1 MYGPNVL
8 IAFIGAA
15 GFFVMVLSLLA
26 HPRYSLRRELA
37 RLEGREEGLLGRLQR
52 KLNQADIPIS
62 AGEFLRVSTV
72 LGVAVGLAAYVLTG
86 IASAGLMGFALGFF
100 IYWSYLEDRRDKRRI
115 AYQEALAEVVDI
127 LQEAFA
133 ATHSLLMAMDT
144 LAEHAPEPV
153 RGDFRE
159 ISRRLHVGESLA
171 EVLRE
176 VAARRREVM
185 FDRLTE
191 ALMANMEEGGELGPV
206 LRALAKA
213 VRGMAR
219 VRRQVAAAQSK
230 IRWEARIV
238 CIAPFAFMIILRF
251 TAAALQ
257 RPFYASI
264 WGQLA
269 ALVVG
274 FLSASAYYIMNRMGR
289 KALAIVESAGIR
301 QRPGI

>member
-15 GFFVMVLSLLA
+15 GFFIMVLSLLA

-37 RLEGREEGLLGRLQR
+37 RLEGREQEGGFLARLQR
-52 KLNQADIPIS
+52 KLDQADIPIS
-62 AGEFLRVSTV
+62 AGEFLRVSTM
-72 LGVAVGLAAYVLTG
+72 LGVAVGLGTFVLTG

-133 ATHSLLMAMDT
+133 ATHSLLMAIDT
-144 LAEHAPEPV
+144 LAEHAPEPA
-153 RGDFRE
+153 REDFRE
-159 ISRRLHVGESLA
+159 ISRRLHVGESLPD
-171 EVLRE
+171 VLQE
-176 VAARRREVM
+176 VAARRREIM
-185 FDRLTE
+185 FDRLVE
-191 ALMANMEEGGELGPV
+191 ALIANMEEGGELGPV

-219 VRRQVAAAQSK
+219 VRRQVAAAQSR
-230 IRWEARIV
+230 IRWEARVV
-238 CIAPFAFMIILRF
+238 CIAPFVFMIILRF
-251 TAAALQ
+251 TAATLQ

-274 FLSASAYYIMNRMGR
+274 FLSAGAYYIMNRMGR
-289 KALAIVESAGIR
+289 KALAIVESAGIY
-301 QRPGI
+301 Q

>member
-15 GFFVMVLSLLA
+15 GFFIMVLSLLA
-26 HPRYSLRRELA
+26 HPRYSLRQELA
-37 RLEGREEGLLGRLQR
+37 RLEGREQEGGFLARLQR
-52 KLNQADIPIS
+52 KLDQADIPIS
-62 AGEFLRVSTV
+62 AGEFLRVSTT
-72 LGVAVGLAAYVLTG
+72 LGVAVGLGTFVLTG

-133 ATHSLLMAMDT
+133 ATHSLLMAIDT
-144 LAEHAPEPV
+144 LAEHAPEPA
-153 RGDFRE
+153 REDFRE
-159 ISRRLHVGESLA
+159 ISRRLHVGESLPD
-171 EVLRE
+171 VLRE
-176 VAARRREVM
+176 VAARRREIM

-191 ALMANMEEGGELGPV
+191 ALIANMEEGGELGPV

-230 IRWEARIV
+230 IRWEARVV
-238 CIAPFAFMIILRF
+238 CIAPFVFMIILRF
-251 TAAALQ
+251 TAATLQ
-257 RPFYASI
+257 RPFYGSI

-269 ALVVG
+269 ALAVG
-274 FLSASAYYIMNRMGR
+274 FLSAGAYYIMNRMGR
-289 KALAIVESAGIR
+289 KALAIVESAGIY
-301 QRPGI
+301 Q

>member
-15 GFFVMVLSLLA
+15 GFFIMVLSLLA

-37 RLEGREEGLLGRLQR
+37 RLEGREQEGGFLARLQR
-52 KLNQADIPIS
+52 KLDQADIPIS
-62 AGEFLRVSTV
+62 AGEFLRVSTM
-72 LGVAVGLAAYVLTG
+72 LGVAVGLGTFVLTG

-133 ATHSLLMAMDT
+133 ATHSLLMAIDT
-144 LAEHAPEPV
+144 LAEHAPEPA
-153 RGDFRE
+153 REDFQE
-159 ISRRLHVGESLA
+159 ISRRLHVGESLPD
-171 EVLRE
+171 VLRE
-176 VAARRREVM
+176 VAARRREIM
-185 FDRLTE
+185 FDRLVE
-191 ALMANMEEGGELGPV
+191 ALIANMEEGGELGPV

-219 VRRQVAAAQSK
+219 VRRQVAAAQSR
-230 IRWEARIV
+230 IRWEARVV
-238 CIAPFAFMIILRF
+238 CIAPFVFMIILRF
-251 TAAALQ
+251 TAATLQ

-274 FLSASAYYIMNRMGR
+274 FLSAGAYYIMNRMGR
-289 KALAIVESAGIR
+289 KALAIVESAGIY
-301 QRPGI
+301 Q

>member
-15 GFFVMVLSLLA
+15 GFFIMVLSLLA

-37 RLEGREEGLLGRLQR
+37 RLEGREQEGGFLARLQR
-52 KLNQADIPIS
+52 KLDQADIPIS
-62 AGEFLRVSTV
+62 AGEFLRVSTM
-72 LGVAVGLAAYVLTG
+72 LGVAVGLGTFVLTG

-133 ATHSLLMAMDT
+133 ATHSLLMAIDT
-144 LAEHAPEPV
+144 LAEHAPEPA
-153 RGDFRE
+153 REDFRE
-159 ISRRLHVGESLA
+159 ISRRLHVGESLPD
-171 EVLRE
+171 VLRE
-176 VAARRREVM
+176 VAARRREIM
-185 FDRLTE
+185 FDRLVE
-191 ALMANMEEGGELGPV
+191 ALIANMEEGGELGPV

-230 IRWEARIV
+230 IRWEARVV
-238 CIAPFAFMIILRF
+238 CIAPFVFMIILRF
-251 TAAALQ
+251 TAATLQ

-274 FLSASAYYIMNRMGR
+274 FLSAGAYYIMNRMGR
-289 KALAIVESAGIR
+289 KALAIVESAGVR
-301 QRPGI
+301 Q

>member
-15 GFFVMVLSLLA
+15 GFFIMVLSLLA

-37 RLEGREEGLLGRLQR
+37 RLEGREQEGGFLARLQR
-52 KLNQADIPIS
+52 KLDQADIPIS
-62 AGEFLRVSTV
+62 AGEFLRVSTM
-72 LGVAVGLAAYVLTG
+72 LGVAVGLGTFVLTG

-133 ATHSLLMAMDT
+133 ATHSLLMAIDT
-144 LAEHAPEPV
+144 LAEHAPEPA
-153 RGDFRE
+153 REDFQE
-159 ISRRLHVGESLA
+159 ISRRLHVGESLPD
-171 EVLRE
+171 VLRE
-176 VAARRREVM
+176 VAARRREIM
-185 FDRLTE
+185 FDRLVE
-191 ALMANMEEGGELGPV
+191 ALIANMEEGGELGPV

-230 IRWEARIV
+230 IRWEARVV
-238 CIAPFAFMIILRF
+238 CIAPFVFMIILRF
-251 TAAALQ
+251 TAATLQ

-274 FLSASAYYIMNRMGR
+274 FLSAGAYYIMNRMGR
-289 KALAIVESAGIR
+289 KALAIVESAGVR
-301 QRPGI
+301 Q

>member
-15 GFFVMVLSLLA
+15 GFFIMVLSLLA
-26 HPRYSLRRELA
+26 HPRYSLRQELA
-37 RLEGREEGLLGRLQR
+37 RLEGREQEGGFLARLQR
-52 KLNQADIPIS
+52 KLDQADIPIS
-62 AGEFLRVSTV
+62 AGEFLRVSTM
-72 LGVAVGLAAYVLTG
+72 LGVAVGLGTFVLTG

-133 ATHSLLMAMDT
+133 ATHSLLMAIDT
-144 LAEHAPEPV
+144 LAEHAPEPA
-153 RGDFRE
+153 REDFRE
-159 ISRRLHVGESLA
+159 ISRRLHVGESLPD
-171 EVLRE
+171 VLRE
-176 VAARRREVM
+176 VAARRREIM
-185 FDRLTE
+185 FDRLVE
-191 ALMANMEEGGELGPV
+191 ALIANMEEGGELGPV

-230 IRWEARIV
+230 IRWEARVV
-238 CIAPFAFMIILRF
+238 CIAPFVFMIILRF
-251 TAAALQ
+251 TAATLQ

-274 FLSASAYYIMNRMGR
+274 FLSAGAYYIMNRMGR
-289 KALAIVESAGIR
+289 KALAIVESAGIY
-301 QRPGI
+301 Q

>member
-15 GFFVMVLSLLA
+15 GFFIMVLSLLA

-37 RLEGREEGLLGRLQR
+37 RLEGREQEGGFLARLQR
-52 KLNQADIPIS
+52 KLDQADIPIS
-62 AGEFLRVSTV
+62 AGEFLRVSTM
-72 LGVAVGLAAYVLTG
+72 LGVAVGLGTFVLTG

-133 ATHSLLMAMDT
+133 ATHSLLMAIDT
-144 LAEHAPEPV
+144 LAEHAPEPA
-153 RGDFRE
+153 REDFQE
-159 ISRRLHVGESLA
+159 ISRRLHVGESLPD
-171 EVLRE
+171 VLRE
-176 VAARRREVM
+176 VAARRREIM
-185 FDRLTE
+185 FDRLVE
-191 ALMANMEEGGELGPV
+191 ALIANMEEGGELGPV

-219 VRRQVAAAQSK
+219 VRRQVAAAQSR
-230 IRWEARIV
+230 IRWEARVV
-238 CIAPFAFMIILRF
+238 CIAPFVFMIILRF
-251 TAAALQ
+251 TAATLQ

-274 FLSASAYYIMNRMGR
+274 FLSAGAYYIMNRMGR
-289 KALAIVESAGIR
+289 KALAIVESAGVR
-301 QRPGI
+301 Q

>member
-15 GFFVMVLSLLA
+15 GFFIMVLSLLA

-37 RLEGREEGLLGRLQR
+37 RLEGREQEGGFLARLQR
-52 KLNQADIPIS
+52 KLDQADIPIS
-62 AGEFLRVSTV
+62 AGEFLRMSTM
-72 LGVAVGLAAYVLTG
+72 LGVAVGLGTFVLTG

-133 ATHSLLMAMDT
+133 ATHSLLMAIDT
-144 LAEHAPEPV
+144 LAEHAPEPA
-153 RGDFRE
+153 REDFRE
-159 ISRRLHVGESLA
+159 ISRRLHVGESLPD
-171 EVLRE
+171 VLQE
-176 VAARRREVM
+176 VAARRREIM
-185 FDRLTE
+185 FDRLVE
-191 ALMANMEEGGELGPV
+191 ALIANMEEGGELGPV

-230 IRWEARIV
+230 IRWEARVV
-238 CIAPFAFMIILRF
+238 CIAPFVFMIILRF
-251 TAAALQ
+251 TAATLQ

-269 ALVVG
+269 ALAVG
-274 FLSASAYYIMNRMGR
+274 FLSAGAYYIMNRMGR

-301 QRPGI
+301 Q

>member
-15 GFFVMVLSLLA
+15 GFFIMVLSLLA

-37 RLEGREEGLLGRLQR
+37 RLEGREQEGGFLARLQR
-52 KLNQADIPIS
+52 KLDQADIPIS
-62 AGEFLRVSTV
+62 AGEFLRVSTM
-72 LGVAVGLAAYVLTG
+72 LGVAVGLGTFVLTG

-133 ATHSLLMAMDT
+133 ATHSLLMAIDT
-144 LAEHAPEPV
+144 LAEHAPEPA
-153 RGDFRE
+153 REDFQE
-159 ISRRLHVGESLA
+159 ISRRLHVGESLPD
-171 EVLRE
+171 VLRE
-176 VAARRREVM
+176 VAARRREIM
-185 FDRLTE
+185 FDRLVE
-191 ALMANMEEGGELGPV
+191 ALIANMEEGGELGPV

-230 IRWEARIV
+230 IRWEARVV
-238 CIAPFAFMIILRF
+238 CIAPFVFMIILRF
-251 TAAALQ
+251 TAATLQ
-257 RPFYASI
+257 RPFYESI

-274 FLSASAYYIMNRMGR
+274 FLSAGAYYIMNRMGR
-289 KALAIVESAGIR
+289 KALAIVESAGIY
-301 QRPGI
+301 Q